1 VLDKYVCSILV
12 QKSSFLGGSWQQC
25 ARNHICPSFDLLLL
39 LPLPS
44 FMLYTE
50 KAAFTDLPHSM
61 FVGRC
66 HSTENHTTA
75 TVAVIFDNT
84 LKGHHVFWHKLTGS
98 IYNDSFIQKCSTRN
112 YTTDTGS
119 LVFYAPHFRISV
131 RTFV

>member
-1 VLDKYVCSILV
+1 MV
-12 QKSSFLGGSWQQC
+12 
-25 ARNHICPSFDLLLL
+25 
-39 LPLPS
+39 
-44 FMLYTE
+44 YTE

-119 LVFYAPHFRISV
+119 LEFYAPHFRITPLLDLCPFVFGSTPFGCLHISTLLRAYETLGIERGWEAVHSV
-131 RTFV
+131 